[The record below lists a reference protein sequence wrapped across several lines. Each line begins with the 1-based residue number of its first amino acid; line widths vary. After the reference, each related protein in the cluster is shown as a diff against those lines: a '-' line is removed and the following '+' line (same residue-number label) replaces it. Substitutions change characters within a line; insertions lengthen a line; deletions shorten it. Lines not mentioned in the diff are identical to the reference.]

1 MGIAEAIVASLALWA
16 MFALMTLLL
25 YWGVIGHRSTALG
38 SRLDQILLRIRSQH
52 QVRDRVHEEPP
63 RTATSRVAA
72 RFILGAGLAAL
83 TQWAALSYLLQSP
96 STSPFRTAMVIE
108 LVACVVWLLVLVTDF
123 LRGSP
128 RQ

>member
-1 MGIAEAIVASLALWA
+1 MGIAEAIVASLALWLF
-16 MFALMTLLL
+16 FAWTTLLL

-38 SRLDQILLRIRSQH
+38 SRLDQIVLRIRSQH
-52 QVRDRVHEEPP
+52 QVRDRVYEEPP

-72 RFILGAGLAAL
+72 GFILGAGLAAL
-83 TQWAALSYLLQSP
+83 TQWVALSYLLESP

>member
-1 MGIAEAIVASLALWA
+1 MGIAEAIVASLALWLF
-16 MFALMTLLL
+16 FAWMTLLL
-25 YWGVIGHRSTALG
+25 YWAVVGQRTALG
-38 SRLDQILLRIRSQH
+38 SRLDQIVLRIRSQH
-52 QVRDRVHEEPP
+52 QVRDRAYEEPP

-72 RFILGAGLAAL
+72 GFILGAGLAAL
-83 TQWAALSYLLQSP
+83 TQLAALSYLLQSP
-96 STSPFRTAMVIE
+96 STSPLRTAMVIE